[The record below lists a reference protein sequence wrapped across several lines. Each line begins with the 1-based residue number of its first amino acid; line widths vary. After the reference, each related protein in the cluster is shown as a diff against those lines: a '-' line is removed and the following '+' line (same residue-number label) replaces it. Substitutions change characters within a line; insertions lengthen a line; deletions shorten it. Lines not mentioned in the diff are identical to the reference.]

1 MCNARAHASARESDS
16 RQLTVRATLSLG
28 AANTQQHTAWVDP
41 GVTRAV
47 DYSAKMSIRVQK
59 SVEMFGSFEFSL
71 YLCAMDEAKYVIT
84 GVNALTRA
92 REEISRPMSYSEAE
106 ARLER
111 ELASRRHQR
120 YQPYKRLR
128 IEKRIPVE
136 LFINFPDYE

>member
-1 MCNARAHASARESDS
+1 MGIN
-16 RQLTVRATLSLG
+16 
-28 AANTQQHTAWVDP
+28 
-41 GVTRAV
+41 
-47 DYSAKMSIRVQK
+47 VQK
-59 SVEMFGSFEFSL
+59 SEEKFGGFEFSS
-71 YLCAMDEAKYVIT
+71 YLRGMDEAKYVIT
-84 GVNALTRA
+84 GVNALTRT

-120 YQPYKRLR
+120 YQPYKCLR